1 MYTEF
6 VQNNDKTVVSLEQ
19 TARSYYRGEDMLD
32 SIEKFPIAN
41 GEETLPS
48 GLRLKVGLKGGQG
61 AVSESGV
68 QGHRRGRARIMMTSN
83 VLVQR
88 KLHQNFFQANAN
100 VVEAWPIFGLFTPTL
115 AHEVRVWRSGM
126 RVGDGRPQA
135 IADYADNN
143 LQQQEK

>member
-68 QGHRRGRARIMMTSN
+68 
-83 VLVQR
+83 
-88 KLHQNFFQANAN
+88 
-100 VVEAWPIFGLFTPTL
+100 
-115 AHEVRVWRSGM
+115 
-126 RVGDGRPQA
+126 
-135 IADYADNN
+135 
-143 LQQQEK
+143 